1 LHHKN
6 MALDDLLISTGVD
19 QLIRL
24 VKEKGKAEMG
34 LAAKELHQPMRTV
47 EDWAHVLEEEGLIRI
62 EYKLTK
68 IYLVWQQPTA
78 EYVEKKSE
86 KLEEKAIQTAT
97 EIDQL
102 LSKVEKGGAELQEM
116 QGEISKLDVTSG
128 LDPQEAAR
136 LKEELSG
143 LSQKYSSTIKSG
155 TEKLAKL
162 KAKLSALEPKV
173 SKAQK
178 APAQDEE
185 KELAVLK
192 NFETTIQS
200 QLGETETF
208 FDAFEA
214 RLQEFRKRIEEG
226 KEDEHVSEIRAE
238 ITSVRSLKDEMM
250 GALEAILEEQ
260 KSINERLSQAEKK
273 LDGLTDR
280 EDSLTGAKKK
290 LAEIRKIEEEAKR
303 QRKNISDQLSDT
315 LSLVKKQ
322 SSKVSQAASKQTE
335 STALMQQIKE
345 EYVDISEEISRA
357 SEELAAKQKEVAG
370 KLEIQT
376 KALELASSGRGS
388 GVGRDEVQ
396 KVSFLLRELTREQS
410 LLEENVRNLMKET
423 ELLKM
428 EASELA
434 VPSPGGGAVQM
445 ASPEPGPAFVE
456 KVKLSK
462 EEEGEFER
470 KRDELRS
477 LIRKMWEES
486 KGGSGS
492 S

>member
-1 LHHKN
+1 

-24 VKEKGKAEMG
+24 VKEKGKVEMG
-34 LAAKELHQPMRTV
+34 AASKELHQPMRTV

-86 KLEEKAIQTAT
+86 KLEEKAVQTKT

-116 QGEISKLDVTSG
+116 QSEISKLDSAAG

-155 TEKLAKL
+155 TEKLGKL

-192 NFETTIQS
+192 NFEATIQS

-214 RLQEFRKRIEEG
+214 RLQEFRKRIEDG
-226 KEDEHVSEIRAE
+226 REDEHVSEIRAE
-238 ITSVRSLKDEMM
+238 ISSVRSLKDEMM

-260 KSINERLSQAEKK
+260 KSINERLAGAEKK
-273 LDGLTDR
+273 LDSLTDR

-357 SEELAAKQKEVAG
+357 GTELAAKQKEVAG
-370 KLEIQT
+370 KLEIQM
-376 KALELASSGRGS
+376 KALELSSSGRGG
-388 GVGRDEVQ
+388 GVGREEVQ

-428 EASELA
+428 EASELS

-456 KVKLSK
+456 KVKLSQ